1 MVDAFLSG
9 LGVST
14 VVAAGLP
21 ARLAKGRL
29 LVRGLTKS
37 LFAEKAWGLISN
49 FEMTISKVSRGLIFV
64 KYIDFRGDAPRSETK

>member
-1 MVDAFLSG
+1 
-9 LGVST
+9 
-14 VVAAGLP
+14 
-21 ARLAKGRL
+21 
-29 LVRGLTKS
+29 VRGLTKS